1 MKAHLAL
8 RVALFAGAIVFIQ
21 SAVADTPELST
32 PPASDAEKEAAYTLA
47 IENRTTD
54 ILKLL
59 AVTEATKSN
68 TVHDVIV
75 AQYRALRARDAVID
89 AKLKADGKETSYANR
104 AGQLAAASKPLHDS
118 FLTKLAETLAPEQ
131 VEQVKD
137 GMTYKKVKVT
147 FDAYGAIVPNL
158 TDTDKAKITELL
170 KLAREEAMDGGNAP
184 GEVGDFS
191 EIQGADQRLPEREWP
206 RHGQGVQGL
215 GNQAGRRRAQAGRTG
230 KVIPAGLVA
239 RSASCKNSV
248 PFICIWGASLR
259 RCFCFSPCPASGR
272 CF

>member
-184 GEVGDFS
+184 EKS
-191 EIQGADQRLPEREWP
+191 EIFQKYKEQINAYLNANGHDTAKAFKDWETR
-206 RHGQGVQGL
+206 
-215 GNQAGRRRAQAGRTG
+215 QAAAAPKPGE
-230 KVIPAGLVA
+230 PA
-239 RSASCKNSV
+239 K
-248 PFICIWGASLR
+248 
-259 RCFCFSPCPASGR
+259 
-272 CF
+272 